1 MKLMKKNSLSR
12 MLFLI
17 TALIILVVSVVSI
30 LVSLTVFYSTFLE
43 ESQENLSAEADFVA
57 AGVEVEGIGY
67 LEKLPFHRDIRITW
81 IGADGQVLF
90 DTDADPALM
99 DNHSDRPEFLSALET
114 GEGESRRISGT
125 LSDWVIYRAVRIS
138 DGSVVRLCLLE
149 VSPLA
154 MLGNAAL
161 PLILMLLAALVAALV
176 IAAAT
181 VQRIVTPINRI
192 NLRSPNSGGVYTELV
207 PLTERIV
214 DQNQQIDD
222 HIAQIQAAHEEQDRF
237 RREFTAN
244 VSHELKTPLTS
255 ISGFAEIIRDGLV
268 RPEDISHFAG
278 TIYQEAQRLI
288 LLVGDILKLS
298 RMDDHR
304 IPIQKEPVDLYEL
317 SQVILDRLRPQAEKH
332 GITLTLTGGHTQILG
347 SYQIADEMIY
357 NLCDNA
363 IKYNRP
369 GGSVTVTLQQEPDI
383 VVLTVRDTGIGIP
396 QEHQERIFERFYRVD
411 KNRSRSIGGTGLGLS
426 IVKHGAIFH
435 NAELSL
441 ESVPGEGTAITLRFP
456 C

>member
-17 TALIILVVSVVSI
+17 TAMTILVVSLVSI
-30 LVSLTVFYSTFLE
+30 LVSLTVLYSTFLDE
-43 ESQENLSAEADFVA
+43 TQENLAAEADFVA
-57 AGVEVEGIGY
+57 AGVEREGLAY
-67 LEKLPFHRDIRITW
+67 LEVLPFHRDIRITW

-99 DNHSDRPEFLSALET
+99 DNHSDRPEFLKALQT
-114 GEGESRRISGT
+114 GEGEARRVSGT
-125 LSDWVIYRAVRIS
+125 LSDWVIYRAVRIG

-149 VSPLA
+149 ASPLA
-154 MLGNAAL
+154 MLGSAAL
-161 PLILMLLAALVAALV
+161 PLILMLLAALVAAVV
-176 IAAAT
+176 IAAMT
-181 VQRIVTPINRI
+181 VQRIVAPINRI
-192 NLRSPNSGGVYTELV
+192 DLRAPDSDAVYTELV
-207 PLTERIV
+207 PLTQRIEA
-214 DQNQQIDD
+214 QNRQIDD
-222 HIAQIQAAHEEQDRF
+222 HIAEMQEAHEEQDRF

-268 RPEDISHFAG
+268 RPEDIPHFAG

-288 LLVGDILKLS
+288 LLVGDIIKIS
-298 RMDDHR
+298 RMDDHK
-304 IPIQKEPVDLYEL
+304 IPIQKEMVDLYEL
-317 SQVILDRLRPQAEKH
+317 SGVILDRLRPQAEKNS
-332 GITLTLTGGHTQILG
+332 ITLTLTGDHTQILG
-347 SYQIADEMIY
+347 SCQIADEMIY

-369 GGSVTVTLQQEPDI
+369 GGSVTVSI
-383 VVLTVRDTGIGIP
+383 VPEQDAVALTVRDTGIGIP
-396 QEHQERIFERFYRVD
+396 KEHQDRIFERFYRVD

-435 NAELSL
+435 SAEVTLDSA
-441 ESVPGEGTAITLRFP
+441 PGEGTAITVRFP